1 MTTIGRTFP
10 KPVPEVF
17 IDTGT
22 DVIETVPEV
31 GSEPV
36 SEPAP
41 EADPKPE
48 KEGKAKKADTEKK
61 S

>member
-10 KPVPEVF
+10 K
-17 IDTGT
+17 
-22 DVIETVPEV
+22 
-31 GSEPV
+31 
-36 SEPAP
+36 PAP

>member
-10 KPVPEVF
+10 KPAPEAV

-31 GSEPV
+31 GSEP
-36 SEPAP
+36 AP
-41 EADPKPE
+41 DADPKPE